1 MRETG
6 SLQTGRLLLTFRQS
20 IPMIRRSYLR
30 KLSLGIGKCKRKT
43 SDTSWGM
50 FILVGRLLARDPG
63 ALKCEFFISTTTC
76 ANTARISAPSLSPA
90 RWRGAATRRRFSPLR
105 PDELSDLEISVDVLG
120 EPEPVSSIE
129 ELDPRNYGVI
139 VEREHRR
146 GLLLPDLPGVD
157 TPEQQVDIALRKAWI
172 GTDERYKMYRFRV
185 VRYH

>member
-1 MRETG
+1 MAEEHPFVE
-6 SLQTGRLLLTFRQS
+6 LA
-20 IPMIRRSYLR
+20 
-30 KLSLGIGKCKRKT
+30 RKT
-43 SDTSWGM
+43 IEDYVKRGIT
-50 FILVGRLLARDPG
+50 VKPP
-63 ALKCEFFISTTTC
+63 E
-76 ANTARISAPSLSPA
+76 APSQEMQGRAGVFVSLH
-90 RWRGAATRRRFSPLR
+90 RRGQLRGCIGTIEPVRSNVAEEIIANAICAATRDPRFSPLR